1 MKKTLIAISAA
12 YFGALSVLAADAVTD
27 TSYSGLKFGT
37 NEWFS
42 VTATAGGSAVAG
54 GTLEVGTGDTFSADG
69 FSATDPAHPI
79 TFTSTN
85 ATADTTFRTVTI
97 VTRAST
103 VPTGMDMAGADK
115 IAVSLRE
122 VGSET
127 NFYAKIG
134 TDWVKLTGGAVPAE
148 GTEYALVIRF
158 DDRNTGKKVQFATVI
173 DSTES
178 VLKSTDVTDGWFDYG
193 ALTGIQPNQV
203 HVGLLG
209 KGLQTGFDG
218 VVLNIVAE
226 IIPAGGDGAIE
237 IKEEDKEAFD
247 AAIEGTSYTTVSEY
261 LQAPV
266 SVALN
271 TKATRAASGVTVA
284 QAYALGLV
292 KTENGAVVA
301 VNDGALE
308 AKAGAIVTGA
318 DAGIKVGFIGITPR
332 PETVDKIEYELLG
345 STDGTDWTKA
355 TKIDTFESVEA
366 IKIPASCLSTL
377 HFFKVNAKVSLKPIQ
392 QQ

>member
-12 YFGALSVLAADAVTD
+12 CLGALSVLAGDAVTP
-27 TSYSGLKFGT
+27 YAGLKLGT
-37 NEWFS
+37 NDWFS

-54 GTLEVGTGDTFSADG
+54 GTLEVGTGNTFSADG
-69 FSATDPAHPI
+69 FSAADPEHPI

-85 ATADTTFRTVTI
+85 ATADATLRTVMI
-97 VTRAST
+97 VTKAAT
-103 VPTGMDMAGADK
+103 VPAGMDMAGTDK

-127 NFYAKIG
+127 NFYARIG
-134 TDWVKLTGGAVPAE
+134 ADWVKLTGGAVPAE
-148 GTEYALVIRF
+148 GTDYVLVIRF
-158 DDRNTGKKVQFATVI
+158 DDRNEGKKVQFATI
-173 DSTES
+173 IGSTES
-178 VLKSTDVTDGWFDYG
+178 VLTGTGATGGWFDYAQE
-193 ALTGIQPNQV
+193 ALEKIDPDQV

-237 IKEEDKEAFD
+237 IKEEDKEAFEE
-247 AAIEGTSYTTVSEY
+247 AIEGTSYTTVSKY

-266 SVALN
+266 SEALD
-271 TKATRAASGVTVA
+271 TKATRAAPGVTVA

-292 KTENGAVVA
+292 KTAGGEVVA

-308 AKAGAIVTGA
+308 AKAGAIVT
-318 DAGIKVGFIGITPR
+318 DGIKVGFIGITPR

-345 STDGTDWTKA
+345 STDGDWTKA
-355 TKIDTFESVEA
+355 ATTIGTFNSAEA
-366 IKIPASCLSTL
+366 IRIPTSYLSTY
-377 HFFKVNAKVSLKPIQ
+377 HFFKVNAKVTLKPIQ
-392 QQ
+392 GQ